1 MGNNSNKC
9 SLEKTD
15 NDEKSI
21 LSDYDITVYN
31 NKREKIFWGTIAICI
46 LYGIIGLLIFLGSY
60 FSEGFKQILLKRFLV
75 FTAVFIVGT
84 IIIVFYLAYQVV
96 AFKPIKIDKT
106 NNYDPLSCPDYWKL
120 EKISIPDGLQIFDP
134 KVNQSLFQYRCVMDD
149 KIFDKG
155 NIAKSDKNM
164 KISNSNEPGDSVYS
178 GSTSFGTSID
188 LNKPENHLYVNIKDK
203 IANDANFT
211 KYVKKENYK
220 PSNLVHHNLI
230 MNNFAVN
237 DVAVDTKNKNID
249 VKYNYLLDDKNEVR
263 NIQAKT
269 NKIYELNTAVKSDS
283 PYSTTDNFKTN
294 YNLKYSLKNVNDVY
308 QHDWKIASSDPG
320 LTTATSITNVPLVC
334 DKVYPL
340 YMSTADSE
348 MTKINHTYDKNIN
361 RCAYAKA
368 CNISWSDLNCDK
380 YEP

>member
-1 MGNNSNKC
+1 MGNNSSKC
-9 SLEKTD
+9 SLEKTN

-31 NKREKIFWGTIAICI
+31 NKREKIFWGTIAICV
-46 LYGIIGLLIFLGSY
+46 LYGVIGLLIFLGSY

-120 EKISIPDGLQIFDP
+120 EKISIPDDLLIFDP
-134 KVNQSLFQYRCVMDD
+134 RVNKSLFQYRCVMDD

-155 NIAKSDKNM
+155 NIAKSDINM
-164 KISNSNEPGDSVYS
+164 KVSNSNGLGDSVS
-178 GSTSFGTSID
+178 SDASID
-188 LNKPENHLYVNIKDK
+188 LNKPENHLYVNIKNK
-203 IANDANFT
+203 IESDPNF
-211 KYVKKENYK
+211 KNYVKKQNYK
-220 PSNLVHHNLI
+220 PSNLVHHNFI

-237 DVAVDTKNKNID
+237 DVAVNTKTKNID
-249 VKYNYLLDDKNEVR
+249 VKYNYLLDSANPTK
-263 NIQAKT
+263 ISQANT
-269 NKIYELNTAVKSDS
+269 NKIYELNTAVNSNA
-283 PYSTTDNFKTN
+283 PYDISTNFKTN
-294 YNLKYSLKNVNDVY
+294 NNLKYSLTNVNDVY
-308 QHDWKIASSDPG
+308 QHDWKIASSVDG
-320 LTTATSITNVPLVC
+320 LPSASSITNVPLVC

-380 YEP
+380 YES